1 MVDASHNAAAALVRS
16 AGFLVEGRATE
27 TATAVRVPTAAA
39 TAVRVYVWRCRGR
52 DAHRPA
58 APVAAAV
65 TEFMAPAQGA
75 AWEGAAMIP
84 RLGRRGLGA
93 RRQRVGRRGAIL
105 AAGGG
110 APCQC
115 LGGGCAMR
123 SCRAKVV
130 SAETPSGT
138 LLAEDAPSC
147 TT

>member
-27 TATAVRVPTAAA
+27 TAAAVRVPTAAA
-39 TAVRVYVWRCRGR
+39 AAVRLYGWRCRGR
-52 DAHRPA
+52 DVHRPA
-58 APVAAAV
+58 APVAAVV

-75 AWEGAAMIP
+75 GWEGAAMIP
-84 RLGRRGLGA
+84 RLGRRGLGV
-93 RRQRVGRRGAIL
+93 RRQRAGRRGAIL

-123 SCRAKVV
+123 SCRAKVA
-130 SAETPSGT
+130 SAEIPLGT
-138 LLAEDAPSC
+138 LLEEDAPSRA
-147 TT
+147 T